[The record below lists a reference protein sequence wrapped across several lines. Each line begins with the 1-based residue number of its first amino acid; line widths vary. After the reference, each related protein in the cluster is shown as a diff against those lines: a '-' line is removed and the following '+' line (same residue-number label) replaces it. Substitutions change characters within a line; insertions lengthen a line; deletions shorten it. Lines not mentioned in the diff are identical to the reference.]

1 MNSVVNTAI
10 AQYRKLNIQT
20 SVDDASPHKLIDML
34 LEGARARLM
43 RARGCIQHGDI
54 EGRSKAISATV
65 AILEGLQA
73 SLDHDKGGELAGNLD
88 ALYDYMQ
95 RRLFRAN
102 VDNDVGGID
111 EVVGLVDTLH
121 EAWSAIGDQVPQ
133 RRHA

>member
-1 MNSVVNTAI
+1 VNTAI
-10 AQYRKLNIQT
+10 AQYRKLNVQT
-20 SVDDASPHKLIDML
+20 GMDGASPHKLIDML

-43 RARGCIQHGDI
+43 GARGCIQYGDI
-54 EGRSKAISATV
+54 EGRSRAISATV

-73 SLDHDKGGELAGNLD
+73 SLDHDRGGDLAGNLD

-102 VDNDVGGID
+102 ADNDVAGVD
-111 EVVGLVDTLH
+111 EVLGLVDSLH

-133 RRHA
+133 RQHA